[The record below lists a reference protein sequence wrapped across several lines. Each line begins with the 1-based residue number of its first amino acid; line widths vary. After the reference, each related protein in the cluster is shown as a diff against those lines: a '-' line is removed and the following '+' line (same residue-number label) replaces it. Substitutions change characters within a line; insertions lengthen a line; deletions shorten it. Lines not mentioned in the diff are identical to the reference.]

1 MAKSTRPTKRRATR
15 TRKAGAAG
23 GGVDPLVQR
32 TLDAVKE
39 QARMTG
45 VSPIQY
51 VRGVM
56 TGRYPRLSPRE
67 LGED

>member
-1 MAKSTRPTKRRATR
+1 MAKSTRPRKRAAAGTRRAS
-15 TRKAGAAG
+15 AGA
-23 GGVDPLVQR
+23 DPLVQG

-39 QARMTG
+39 LARTAG

-67 LGED
+67 LGEV

>member
-1 MAKSTRPTKRRATR
+1 MAKTKRAARRPAAR
-15 TRKAGAAG
+15 PRKAGG
-23 GGVDPLVQR
+23 TGGVDPLVQR

>member
-1 MAKSTRPTKRRATR
+1 MAKSTRSTKRPAARP
-15 TRKAGAAG
+15 RKTGGAG
-23 GGVDPLVQR
+23 GIDPLVQR

-51 VRGVM
+51 VRGIM
-56 TGRYPRLSPRE
+56 TGRYARLSPRE

>member
-1 MAKSTRPTKRRATR
+1 MAKSTRTTKRPATR
-15 TRKAGAAG
+15 ARKAGAA

>member
-1 MAKSTRPTKRRATR
+1 MS
-15 TRKAGAAG
+15 
-23 GGVDPLVQR
+23 
-32 TLDAVKE
+32 
-39 QARMTG
+39 G

-67 LGED
+67 IGEQA

>member
-1 MAKSTRPTKRRATR
+1 MAKSTRPRKRPA
-15 TRKAGAAG
+15 AGAPKASAG
-23 GGVDPLVQR
+23 ADPLVQG

-39 QARMTG
+39 LARTAG

-67 LGED
+67 LGEV

>member
-1 MAKSTRPTKRRATR
+1 MAKSTRTAKRPPARR
-15 TRKAGAAG
+15 RKAAGTGGA
-23 GGVDPLVQR
+23 DPLVQR
-32 TLDAVKE
+32 TLDAVRE

-45 VSPIQY
+45 ISPIQY